1 MAIRR
6 LVMRDWDCEA
16 NRVVMAVQRSN
27 VISLLATWAR
37 ISIDRE
43 FRRWLRTCWSFD
55 IHCAY
60 RGLGFVAVVL
70 SASCYCTVFG
80 GAASDP
86 SRRPVTCAPRRPG
99 MTCAFHRMKL
109 VLVSFSD
116 GRAPRLSEMVDEDD
130 MERLMARVIEE
141 GGCWLDRWEEDDSI
155 YHIRWKRSYSL
166 VREPRCLY

>member
-16 NRVVMAVQRSN
+16 NKVVMAVQRSN

-60 RGLGFVAVVL
+60 SGLGSVVTVL
-70 SASCYCTVFG
+70 SVCSRCTVFG
-80 GAASDP
+80 GATSDP

-99 MTCAFHRMKL
+99 MTCAFHKMKL

-116 GRAPRLSEMVDEDD
+116 GRAPRLRETVDEDD
-130 MERLMARVIEE
+130 MARMIEE
-141 GGCWLDRWEEDDSI
+141 GGCWLDR
-155 YHIRWKRSYSL
+155 
-166 VREPRCLY
+166 